1 MDLWKDKK
9 WNAAVIKLQFSSAVK
24 YLLKFELKF
33 KHHVDLSEEKK
44 FVLKMCCVFI
54 NFWVLNIW
62 YIVSGKTVFSLQA
75 THWFLHLWVDCNWE
89 DYFHL
94 SLLFCLAGTD
104 YRHLITHTIDKGWLD
119 SVSTLWMQTNK
130 DQISTSHIWQP
141 TRFARFFAPRGSPS
155 VSGHTG
161 QSGCPGPEEPNIG
174 QGRDENVNW
183 RRPSGLETEANI
195 RVLCQ
200 RFETRSRLQ
209 ALILWTSQVLGAR
222 VLINYLSN

>member
-44 FVLKMCCVFI
+44 FVLKMSCVFI
-54 NFWVLNIW
+54 NFWVLKIW

-94 SLLFCLAGTD
+94 SLLFCLAGTV
-104 YRHLITHTIDKGWLD
+104 YGHLITHTIDKGWLD
-119 SVSTLWMQTNK
+119 SVSTQWMQTNK
-130 DQISTSHIWQP
+130 DQISTFDNQQDLQDFLLREAHRVYPVTLARAGVQGQRSP
-141 TRFARFFAPRGSPS
+141 TLVKAEMKMSTDAGRRAWRLKPISEFAVRDLKHAVGYRLWYC
-155 VSGHTG
+155 GHLRYWEL
-161 QSGCPGPEEPNIG
+161 GC
-174 QGRDENVNW
+174 
-183 RRPSGLETEANI
+183 
-195 RVLCQ
+195 
-200 RFETRSRLQ
+200 
-209 ALILWTSQVLGAR
+209 
-222 VLINYLSN
+222 

>member
-44 FVLKMCCVFI
+44 FVLKMSCVFI
-54 NFWVLNIW
+54 NFWVLKIW

-94 SLLFCLAGTD
+94 SLLFCLAGTV
-104 YRHLITHTIDKGWLD
+104 YGHLITHTIDKGWLD
-119 SVSTLWMQTNK
+119 SVSTQWMQTNK
-130 DQISTSHIWQP
+130 DQISTFDNQQDLQDFLLREAHRVYPVTLARAGVQGQRSP
-141 TRFARFFAPRGSPS
+141 TLVKAEMKMSTYAGRRAWRLKPISEFS
-155 VSGHTG
+155 VRDLKHAVGYRLWYCGHLRYWEL
-161 QSGCPGPEEPNIG
+161 GC
-174 QGRDENVNW
+174 
-183 RRPSGLETEANI
+183 
-195 RVLCQ
+195 
-200 RFETRSRLQ
+200 
-209 ALILWTSQVLGAR
+209 
-222 VLINYLSN
+222 